1 MGVLLYLYKKR
12 VNGRPTMSEM
22 ETDPAMQVEKRQE
35 RRMFMFIT
43 IVLFPL
49 LSVMLVG
56 GYGLLIWVSQMIWG
70 PPTA

>member
-1 MGVLLYLYKKR
+1 
-12 VNGRPTMSEM
+12 MSE
-22 ETDPAMQVEKRQE
+22 TDTDESLQVDKRLE

>member
-1 MGVLLYLYKKR
+1 
-12 VNGRPTMSEM
+12 MSEM
-22 ETDPAMQVEKRQE
+22 ETDPAMQVEKRLE

>member
-1 MGVLLYLYKKR
+1 
-12 VNGRPTMSEM
+12 MSEM
-22 ETDPAMQVEKRQE
+22 ETDSAMQVEKRQE